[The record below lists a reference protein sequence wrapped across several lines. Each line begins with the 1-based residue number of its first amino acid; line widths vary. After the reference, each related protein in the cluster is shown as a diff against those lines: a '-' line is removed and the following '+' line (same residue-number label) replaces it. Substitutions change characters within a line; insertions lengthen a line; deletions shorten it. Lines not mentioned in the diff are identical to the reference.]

1 MVLKFKDGTTKACS
15 NPIEHRLLRDG
26 SPVGWI
32 CTVKILENMSMEEI
46 DQILT
51 NDNISELIFCNR
63 LSEEL
68 FTLSGYQKVINVI
81 IRHPGARSEIEVQF
95 EKSI

>member
-1 MVLKFKDGTTKACS
+1 MLLKFKDGTTKICS
-15 NPIEHRLLRDG
+15 KPIEHRLLRNG
-26 SPVGWI
+26 NPAGWI
-32 CTVKILENMSMEEI
+32 CTVRIAENMSLSEI

-51 NDNISELIFCNR
+51 NDNISELTFCNR

-68 FTLSGYQKVINVI
+68 FVLSGYTKVVNVI
-81 IRHPGARSEIEVQF
+81 IRHSEASAEIEVQF